1 MTPLP
6 SGCLDGIRVVDLT
19 TILMGPLATRI
30 LGDLGADVIRIETLQ
45 GDSLRNSVPA
55 RHPGMSGILLNV
67 HRNKRSIALDLK
79 SEAGGD
85 AALRIIAGA
94 DVVVTN
100 MRRSALA
107 RLGLDPETL
116 RDRQPELIV
125 CVANGY
131 GSDGPYADRPA
142 YDDAIQAGSG
152 LSWLVGQVS
161 ERPGYL
167 PTIIADKVC
176 GLVIAQAVLAS
187 LVHRYRTGRGQSV
200 EVPMLETMV
209 AFNLL
214 DHQRGHVFDP
224 PIGSFGYERLL
235 SPFRRPVRTAD
246 GWAGILP
253 YADQQWQAFFRIAG
267 RPDLASDPRF
277 ADHNSRIANI
287 DALYRLLDELATLHT
302 TAEWQE
308 RCDANSIPMSPVLD
322 LPHAEADAHLG
333 AVGLF
338 EHVQHPTE
346 GSYRNV
352 ADPVRYT
359 DAPSG
364 LRRHAPRLGE
374 HTVEVLR
381 EAGITDDTIAAML
394 ISGAAREADESGG
407 NP

>member
-1 MTPLP
+1 MNELP
-6 SGCLDGIRVVDLT
+6 PGCLEGVRVIDLT

-30 LGDLGADVIRIETLQ
+30 LGDLGADVIRLETLE

-79 SEAGGD
+79 APSGRD
-85 AALRIIAGA
+85 AAVAILDTA

-100 MRRSALA
+100 MRRSALG

-116 RDRQPELIV
+116 RGRRPELIV

-152 LSWLVGQVS
+152 LSWLVGEVS
-161 ERPGYL
+161 DRPGYL

-187 LVHRYRTGRGQSV
+187 LVYRYRTGKGQTV

-214 DHQRGHVFDP
+214 DHQRGHVFEP
-224 PIGSFGYERLL
+224 PIGEFGYQRLL
-235 SPFRRPVRTAD
+235 SPYRRPVRTAD

-253 YADQQWQAFFRIAG
+253 YSDHQWQAFFGIAG
-267 RPDLASDPRF
+267 RPDLAVDPRF
-277 ADHNSRIANI
+277 ADHNTRIANI
-287 DALYRLLDELATLHT
+287 DELYQLLDELAAAHT
-302 TAEWQE
+302 TAEWQDL
-308 RCDANSIPMSPVLD
+308 CDANSIPMSPMLD
-322 LPHAEADAHLG
+322 LPHAGDDPHLV
-333 AVGLF
+333 AVGMF
-338 EHVQHPTE
+338 EAETHPTE
-346 GSYRNV
+346 GTYRNITE
-352 ADPVRYT
+352 PVRYEL
-359 DAPSG
+359 APAG
-364 LRRHAPRLGE
+364 LRRHAPLLGE
-374 HTVEVLR
+374 HTAEVLT
-381 EAGITDDTIAAML
+381 EAGL
-394 ISGAAREADESGG
+394 GPEAIEHLLATGVAKQADRSSID
-407 NP
+407 